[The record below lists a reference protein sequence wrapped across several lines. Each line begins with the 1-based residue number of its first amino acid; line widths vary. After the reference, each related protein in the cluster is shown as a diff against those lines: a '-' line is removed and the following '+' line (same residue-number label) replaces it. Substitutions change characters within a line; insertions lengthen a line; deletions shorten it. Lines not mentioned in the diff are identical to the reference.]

1 MIWNLKPHQQTF
13 PTVTHENPDGL
24 SYTMWMDHL
33 PKDDFVSSCIGHWE
47 NTGSPSYAD
56 LLNVY
61 TFHCN
66 TLKKKNHIWYYYQSR

>member
-1 MIWNLKPHQQTF
+1 
-13 PTVTHENPDGL
+13 
-24 SYTMWMDHL
+24 MDHL

-66 TLKKKNHIWYYYQSR
+66 TLKKKITFDIITNLVRKFKYRETVKFTVVDMSFLKF